1 MSEKRTV
8 FFHDVSTSYPA
19 SVLGGLSSI
28 PEYATRVL
36 AMTDEKDVV
45 ILPESV
51 RPHLRWIQEH
61 YKAIGLPH
69 AGTILF
75 GGYDLVSRLHDHELS
90 VFLFGVDAHRVR
102 PNQRRFEATARH
114 NDKNEFVC
122 NICSQMQIPTPQ
134 TFCVREP
141 RPIGQLVDAAHE
153 IGWPLYVKA
162 ALSASGLD
170 VFQVSS
176 WEELL
181 VAVGETHIANLQ
193 LQAALPE
200 GTKFLNVQYCNRD
213 GYPSRGPITRQVLKG
228 FSHNGN
234 IFPAGVDEEAVWRV
248 TDPLAKYAVEEGLEQ
263 VWAYDVGYLPD
274 GSVQVVECNPR
285 ANGCTYFSEVARKL
299 NVHAWEARNVKF
311 LPGTFEGCELGDL
324 AFREGRGIVIVNWG
338 FVAHQKLGL
347 FIAGTETEREAYC
360 QAFHR
365 KFNQTPQLRSVG

>member
-1 MSEKRTV
+1 MSERRTL
-8 FFHDVSTSYPA
+8 FFHDVNTSYPA
-19 SVLGGLSSI
+19 SVLDGLSSI
-28 PEYATRVL
+28 PKYATRVL
-36 AMTDEKDVV
+36 AMTEEKDAV
-45 ILPESV
+45 ILPESA

-61 YKAIGLPH
+61 YKDIGLPH

-75 GGYDLVSRLHDHELS
+75 GGYDLVPRFHDHELS
-90 VFLFGVDAHRVR
+90 VFLFGEDAHRAR

-122 NICSQMQIPTPQ
+122 KICPRLQIPTPKTYCVTQVQ
-134 TFCVREP
+134 TFR
-141 RPIGQLVDAAHE
+141 RLVDPVLE

-162 ALSASGLD
+162 ALSASGLN
-170 VFQVSS
+170 VSRVAN
-176 WEELL
+176 WEKLM
-181 VAVGETHIANLQ
+181 AVVDEMNSANFQ
-193 LQAALPE
+193 LQKALPE
-200 GTKFLNVQYCNRD
+200 GTKFLNVQYHNRG
-213 GYPSRGPITRQVLKG
+213 GYPARGPITRQILDG

-248 TDPLAKYAVEEGLEQ
+248 TDPLAEYAVKEGLEE

-311 LPGTFEGCELGDL
+311 LPGSFEGCELGDL
-324 AFREGRGIVIVNWG
+324 AFRDGRGIVIVNWG
-338 FVAHQKLGL
+338 FVTDQKLGL
-347 FIAGTETEREAYC
+347 FIAGTEADREAYR